1 MCGGVRSENLQVKT
15 CSVCRVAT
23 FPSVFCSATQHGN
36 HPGSSWEQEHCT
48 RSELPSV
55 CQVCC
60 PKLLA
65 PNSSLHFLRRAAAP
79 DAVALVALGTISS
92 RLTHARDARKRVWRV
107 SITVFYFRK
116 KIGAHRFRS
125 GGHERITSSSA
136 EAACGNGGATVGS
149 RRAARGRKG
158 IRSSHTR
165 IGARTQAQRRGVT
178 L

>member
-1 MCGGVRSENLQVKT
+1 MFGMSRSDVPISLLQRDAARQSSRKLLGAGALH
-15 CSVCRVAT
+15 SERIAVCLSR
-23 FPSVFCSATQHGN
+23 FWFF
-36 HPGSSWEQEHCT
+36 
-48 RSELPSV
+48 
-55 CQVCC
+55 QVCC

-165 IGARTQAQRRGVT
+165 IDARTQAQRRGVT